1 MLPYA
6 GYVDPESTLAI
17 GVHHDGHLEA
27 TERTF
32 CSLYHTFMFGFH
44 PFAVHPSNSLSH
56 DLSVDMS
63 WKEWLMIPPS

>member
-27 TERTF
+27 TEPT
-32 CSLYHTFMFGFH
+32 SPIWPYHVNG
-44 PFAVHPSNSLSH
+44 NNNNN
-56 DLSVDMS
+56 
-63 WKEWLMIPPS
+63 

>member
-44 PFAVHPSNSLSH
+44 PFAVHPSNVFTLVNEEKKKAAFNP
-56 DLSVDMS
+56 LVN
-63 WKEWLMIPPS
+63 

>member
-32 CSLYHTFMFGFH
+32 CSLYHTFMFGFT
-44 PFAVHPSNSLSH
+44 PS
-56 DLSVDMS
+56 D
-63 WKEWLMIPPS
+63 KTRIPILTRLTKGGGWVR